1 MRLILLALVA
11 FCLTGCA
18 GLKWAVGYN
27 PQTKQW
33 TVSGELPPP
42 GSNKK

>member
-1 MRLILLALVA
+1 MRLALLALA
-11 FCLTGCA
+11 ALALTGCV

-42 GSNKK
+42 GNNKK

>member
-1 MRLILLALVA
+1 MRLIFTAALAFL
-11 FCLTGCA
+11 LTGCA

-27 PQTKQW
+27 PQTQQW